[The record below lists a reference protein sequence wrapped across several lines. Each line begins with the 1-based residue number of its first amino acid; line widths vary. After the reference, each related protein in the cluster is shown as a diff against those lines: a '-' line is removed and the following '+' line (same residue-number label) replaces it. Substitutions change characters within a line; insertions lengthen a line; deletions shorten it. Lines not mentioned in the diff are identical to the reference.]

1 MVDVPHLRHLS
12 LAAALAIKSLYQWM
26 LTCDE
31 INYYTKQASSEEIA
45 YNHLLKQVFATDV
58 LSLRRLSQS
67 SIHAPYM
74 ISVSSLIVSLRSSSP
89 PSHNPSLDSNSVRII
104 LGVTTSG
111 LEVDKIE
118 VMYFLNFFS
127 LGSFMAPTREKGKYN

>member
-45 YNHLLKQVFATDV
+45 YNPLLKQVFATDV
-58 LSLRRLSQS
+58 LSSRRLSQS

-89 PSHNPSLDSNSVRII
+89 PRTIQV
-104 LGVTTSG
+104 
-111 LEVDKIE
+111 
-118 VMYFLNFFS
+118 
-127 LGSFMAPTREKGKYN
+127 